1 MKISQ
6 LIQGFSSY
14 LEGLNE
20 TSNLDYNIN
29 PSRISVFM
37 YSSEFKEYLT
47 NELNISDASIFSKSI
62 NDILKMDVVNGQ
74 LVDKEDENSGTFES
88 STVENTDA
96 EAIEDSNIKLE
107 ESQTSDIVLPETS
120 EGATQPQ
127 IETENSNTLI
137 EMLNYLFQDNDVI
150 STFDANGNGNLDEE
164 EIAGFLNSINGTDGD
179 LEKISLDDILAGI
192 EQVKQSNETIEQ
204 NPIEETEL
212 EDNTEIEVSEAS
224 EIPEG
229 LSTEVSTGGS
239 NSSYPSSSS
248 SYSSGSTQ
256 TRNLT
261 NMTRDELNEELTTAQ
276 TQVTE
281 KESNLAALLD
291 GSDENLQKMNEDMEN
306 LYGTYLDELETVDKD
321 MAEQVNNLKNDINT
335 KENEVDTKD
344 KEISTQEGVV
354 TDSKTAYENAIA
366 NKEQL
371 QSSLSSL
378 ESADTSD
385 MDSTEKA
392 DISAKISEL
401 KSKITE
407 AEQAE
412 QKAKE
417 SLENAENKLE
427 ELKQNRD
434 TLQGELDALNQ
445 QMSELETQISEQY
458 PQVQESLN
466 EYNKAKQSRDTYKTK
481 AVSSAK
487 SELQSAQS
495 YVGDINSAI
504 NKLDNRDVKKEYSLN
519 KYDEEEGQRLVDTA
533 KQMLAEYGE
542 SHGWCATGVS
552 RTINMAYGIKM
563 GGNGCDW
570 DTNMEKLVEKGMF
583 AEVTEE
589 YPSAG
594 DLSSLPAGAVVCWEA
609 TTGKGNGGA
618 KYGHVTIAD
627 GNGGEISDH
636 YQSSIY
642 KSVGGR
648 SDTYRI
654 FISV

>member
-29 PSRISVFM
+29 PSSISVFM

-74 LVDKEDENSGTFES
+74 LVDKEDENSDTFES

-96 EAIEDSNIKLE
+96 EAIEDSNIQLE
-107 ESQTSDIVLPETS
+107 ESQTSDIALPETS

-127 IETENSNTLI
+127 IETENSNILI

-239 NSSYPSSSS
+239 NSSYQSSSS

-306 LYGTYLDELETVDKD
+306 LYGTYLDELETVDND
-321 MAEQVNNLKNDINT
+321 MAGQVNNLKNNINT

-354 TDSKTAYENAIA
+354 TDSKTAYENAVA
-366 NKEQL
+366 NKNNFNL
-371 QSSLSSL
+371 L
-378 ESADTSD
+378 
-385 MDSTEKA
+385 
-392 DISAKISEL
+392 
-401 KSKITE
+401 
-407 AEQAE
+407 
-412 QKAKE
+412 
-417 SLENAENKLE
+417 
-427 ELKQNRD
+427 
-434 TLQGELDALNQ
+434 
-445 QMSELETQISEQY
+445 
-458 PQVQESLN
+458 
-466 EYNKAKQSRDTYKTK
+466 
-481 AVSSAK
+481 
-487 SELQSAQS
+487 
-495 YVGDINSAI
+495 
-504 NKLDNRDVKKEYSLN
+504 
-519 KYDEEEGQRLVDTA
+519 
-533 KQMLAEYGE
+533 
-542 SHGWCATGVS
+542 
-552 RTINMAYGIKM
+552 
-563 GGNGCDW
+563 
-570 DTNMEKLVEKGMF
+570 
-583 AEVTEE
+583 
-589 YPSAG
+589 
-594 DLSSLPAGAVVCWEA
+594 
-609 TTGKGNGGA
+609 
-618 KYGHVTIAD
+618 
-627 GNGGEISDH
+627 
-636 YQSSIY
+636 
-642 KSVGGR
+642 
-648 SDTYRI
+648 
-654 FISV
+654 